1 MQICPQCGEE
11 NPDRFRLCGICGA
24 KLAPEAPPQEVRKTV
39 TIVFCDLKGSTSLGE
54 KLDTEALREVLAA
67 YFSEMKAVLE
77 QHGGTVEKFIGDAV
91 MAVFGLPTVHEDDG
105 LRAVRAAY
113 DMKQALARLNDSL
126 ETRWGVR
133 LENRTG
139 VNTGEVVAGDVTTG
153 QRLVTGDAVNTAA
166 RLEQAAPSLEILIG
180 ESTYRLVKDAID
192 VEPVEPLTLKGKAE
206 TVQAYRLVS
215 VNEGEGV
222 ARRLDAPMV
231 GRTDE
236 LQVLVD
242 ALGTAIEQRRA
253 QVVTVLGPAGV
264 GKSRLL
270 QEFVST
276 SADLTASVRGRCLSY
291 GQGITFFPLAEM
303 IRGAAGIQNDDSLD
317 AARGKLTALLGE
329 ANADVAERLSAT
341 IGLSTATFTQEETFW
356 SARRFLE
363 ILSAERPLIA
373 MVDDIHWAEQTFLDL
388 IRYVADSARDAR
400 VVILCSSRPE
410 LRQDH
415 PEWLVEKDNT
425 KAITLEPL
433 SSSESSI
440 VVNNLLGTSALNE
453 AARARIVEAAEG
465 NPLFVE
471 QMLSMLIDEGI
482 LQRGPGEQWILIS
495 DLGAFTI
502 PPTISALLA
511 ARLDRLGPTDR
522 AVIERG
528 AVIGQ
533 IFFRGAVEYLVPDPI
548 KEHVGPSL
556 TSLVR
561 REFIQPYEDGF
572 AGQESYAFLHGLIKD
587 AAYQGL
593 LKRRRAELHEKFVSW
608 AERTAP
614 ERVREYEEILGYHL
628 EQAFLILAQLG
639 PMDDHGREVGIHG
652 ARLLSSAGHRAL
664 ARGDMPAAA
673 NLFHRAAYLLPKL
686 DPNRPRLLVLA
697 GEAFLEQGEFQ
708 MADMALSM
716 ALEGAGLLGDRGLQ
730 TTARLVWLELHYV
743 AEGVGSE
750 DELIAEVEKSISI
763 LEAEKEHEGLARA
776 WRLLWSVH
784 MMGCRYGAGEQAAQ
798 RLIEH
803 AEAAGDAVM
812 AARALP
818 WLAVCAEYG
827 PAPVTDAI
835 KTCEEILG
843 RAGNDRKSEANTLRV
858 LAHLEAM
865 RGNFERARELYGQ
878 VKANLEELGW
888 KRIAALAALVSGNV
902 EMLAGDAV
910 AAERELRHSYE
921 ILNELGEKNYIST
934 IAGDLAEALY
944 QQGRYDEAML
954 YSETCEELESADDI
968 ASQVRWRCVRG
979 KVGGHRGEFEPAE
992 SLVGEALSLI
1002 RRSDDLNSQGDTL
1015 MDLAEVLRLA
1025 RKPERAALAVEEARE
1040 LFERKG
1046 NVVSAQRA
1054 QQLLQDPQP
1063 ARTIL

>member
-1 MQICPQCGEE
+1 
-11 NPDRFRLCGICGA
+11 
-24 KLAPEAPPQEVRKTV
+24 VS
-39 TIVFCDLKGSTSLGE
+39 IVFCDLKGSTSLGE
-54 KLDTEALREVLAA
+54 NLDTEALREVLGA

-77 QHGGTVEKFIGDAV
+77 HHGGTVEKFIGDAV
-91 MAVFGLPTVHEDDG
+91 MAVFGLPVLHEDDA
-105 LRAVRAAY
+105 LRAVRAAH
-113 DMKQALARLNDSL
+113 DMKQALARLNDTL
-126 ETRWGVR
+126 EIRWGVR

-139 VNTGEVVAGDVTTG
+139 VNTGEVVAGDVTAG

-166 RLEQAAPSLEILIG
+166 RLEQAAPALEILIG

-192 VEPVEPLTLKGKAE
+192 VEPVEPLTLKGKAK
-206 TVQAYRLVS
+206 TVHAYRLVS

-231 GRTDE
+231 GRTEE
-236 LQVLVD
+236 LLVLVD

-253 QVVTVLGPAGV
+253 QLVTVLGPAGV

-270 QEFVST
+270 QEFVSN
-276 SADLTASVRGRCLSY
+276 SANVTVALRGRCLSY
-291 GQGITFFPLAEM
+291 GQGITFYPLAEM
-303 IRGAAGIQNDDSLD
+303 VRGAAGIQNDDSLE
-317 AARGKLTALLGE
+317 AARGKLTALLGQ

-363 ILSAERPLIA
+363 ILSTDRPLIVL
-373 MVDDIHWAEQTFLDL
+373 VDDIHWAEQTFLDL
-388 IRYVADSARDAR
+388 LRYVADSARDAR

-415 PEWLVEKDNT
+415 PEWLMERDNA
-425 KAITLEPL
+425 KAITLDPL
-433 SSSESSI
+433 SSTESSI
-440 VVNNLLGTSALNE
+440 VVNNLLGTGALNE

-482 LQRGPGEQWILIS
+482 LQRGSPEDQWILVS

-502 PPTISALLA
+502 PPTISALLT

-522 AVIERG
+522 VVIERG

-548 KEHVGPSL
+548 KELVGASL

-561 REFIQPYEDGF
+561 KEFTQPYEDGF

-614 ERVREYEEILGYHL
+614 ERMREYEEILGYHL

-639 PMDDHGREVGIHG
+639 PLDDHGRELGIHG
-652 ARLLSSAGHRAL
+652 ASLLSSAGHRAL

-673 NLFHRAAYLLPKL
+673 NLFHRAAYLLPNL
-686 DPNRPRLLVLA
+686 DPSRPRLLVLA
-697 GEAFLEQGEFQ
+697 SEAFLEQGEFQ
-708 MADMALSM
+708 MADMALGM
-716 ALEGAGLLGDRGLQ
+716 ALEGAGFIGDRGLQ
-730 TTARLVWLELHYV
+730 TMARLVWLELHYV
-743 AEGVGSE
+743 AKGVGSE
-750 DELIAEVEKSISI
+750 DELIAEVETSISI
-763 LEAEKEHEGLARA
+763 LESEKEHEGLARA
-776 WRLLWSVH
+776 FRLLWSVH
-784 MMGCRYGAGEQAAQ
+784 MMGCRYGAGEQAAR

-803 AEAAGDAVM
+803 AEAAEDAVM
-812 AARALP
+812 QARALP

-827 PAPVTDAI
+827 PTPVADAI

-843 RAGNDRKSEANTLRV
+843 RAGDDRKSEANTLRV

-865 RGNFERARELYGQ
+865 GGNFERARELYGQ
-878 VKANLEELGW
+878 VKAILEELGW

-902 EMLAGDAV
+902 EMLAGDAI

-921 ILNELGEKNYIST
+921 ILHELGEKNYIST

-944 QQGRYDEAML
+944 QQGRYDEAMR

-979 KVGGHRGEFEPAE
+979 KVGARRGEFEQAE
-992 SLVGEALSLI
+992 SLVGDALSLI

-1025 RKPERAALAVEEARE
+1025 GKPGTAALATAEAHE
-1040 LFERKG
+1040 LYERKG

-1054 QQLLQDPQP
+1054 QKLLQDLQP
-1063 ARTIL
+1063 ATSAPTGQI